1 MGPGPPRLTTP
12 GSQPEGPGPPGL
24 TTPGSQP
31 EGPGP
36 PGLTTPGSQPE
47 GPGPPGLTTPGSQ
60 PEGPGPPGLTT
71 PGSQPEGPGP
81 PGLTTPGSQPEGPG
95 PPRLTTPGSQPE
107 GPGPPRGGYSRA
119 GALWL
124 PPSAPPPPLMVLLG
138 LRGRSP
144 WRGGSVR
151 IACSW
156 APHRN
161 PILTP
166 HKCRKFPPVRGRWH
180 FRGLC
185 TNLTWFCYEC
195 FEFWQSPHAYG
206 LLRINTLVVTKLSSH
221 TFLQTFENMDK
232 QNEEPEL
239 STEENLER
247 DIKLYP
253 HQRDGVDFIRSA
265 HENGKRGVILADE
278 MGLGKSVQV
287 IFFLSLMFCN
297 SNFKH
302 VLIVMPTT
310 LLDDWDTK
318 LKRWCPSIKCCK
330 YHSERDTRKTLLKIQ
345 KRRGVVLT
353 TYGILSRRL
362 TDLTHYKDQPFEWD
376 CVIFDESH
384 MLKNS
389 HTKRYKAALM
399 LSNKFC
405 ILISGSPIQN
415 NVKELWTLLSL
426 ISETCLMGTY
436 NTYRKNF
443 ENPITRG
450 REPNAQP
457 DERAYAQKMLEC
469 LQERINTIWLRR
481 TKDQIQSFPEVQLP
495 IKWEYVLWIII
506 SPEQEDIYRSLSS
519 IKSSSLKKIHK
530 LRQFCSFPREFS
542 EDMFNEIDPDLLVAA
557 SGKFTV
563 LVPML
568 ENLSAAGHHT
578 LVFFQYVSSLKLVQH
593 ILEMKDWGR
602 NSVVSIDGNLR
613 TYERHSILKKFQS
626 GRFSILLLTAKVG
639 AEGLTLTAADRVII
653 AEPSWNQ
660 SEDAQA
666 VDRAHRIG
674 QEREVE
680 VYRLITCGTVEEKMY
695 RRQLFKN
702 SLVRQVLGDDPN
714 PLRPFTQEQ
723 LMDLQT
729 LGETQFSVTQQQLE
743 EKCQQHFTIDKTL
756 SDHLED
762 LAGWDRF

>member
-119 GALWL
+119 G
-124 PPSAPPPPLMVLLG
+124 
-138 LRGRSP
+138 
-144 WRGGSVR
+144 
-151 IACSW
+151 
-156 APHRN
+156 
-161 PILTP
+161 
-166 HKCRKFPPVRGRWH
+166 
-180 FRGLC
+180 
-185 TNLTWFCYEC
+185 
-195 FEFWQSPHAYG
+195 
-206 LLRINTLVVTKLSSH
+206 LRINTLVVTKLSSH

-762 LAGWDRF
+762 LAGANLCGISDHGMLQKANHGEDLEAEMAKLYIAEDVQRSKEQIEADIA